1 MSDTDAWIMSLGEES
16 TAPSP
21 FSQSM
26 AGLSLSTAATG
37 SSGEYGGVAKRA
49 NLLFFVDENS
59 SVRLCFGFVGTGTRR
74 FCLEALKGGSNT
86 CGVSK
91 HGSKFEPKL
100 GHFYLRSNDTTAFC
114 EPCFSEDLVPE
125 ELRGDICT
133 TTKTIEEWKQLFTD
147 YLHDAGNQ
155 SGQAAGATRFLFP
168 DPEKFALKTPKKIPL
183 FEGEFPAVTIPSEL
197 ADIQAQA
204 RDLAAEQYWWE
215 EDESTSILPTPLF
228 TFMKLLRGFLV
239 KYDQWLVEPFD
250 VLTLRADTI
259 EGDLH
264 KLKQLCDTLQLSIGR
279 SLSLEGN
286 DFPDLWSALEFAV
299 TSSNASLEDLS
310 GIQQTIQAI
319 QASVTQLDHVPK
331 SCDNLK
337 VRIGLVEKLLST
349 HESRFTTIHPILLS
363 VKNLKQKFQ
372 EMEQRMAAH
381 VIPPSPT
388 RQAASN
394 DPWLLQFGA
403 ISTGANVGF
412 GTSQPAV
419 VSPVASPPDRALDA
433 DARLRSIEHQLK
445 SLEKRVVGDGI
456 CIGRF
461 LFQSREDL
469 RLWLVTHVPSN
480 RFGLFLDGVS
490 IFDFLAQTH
499 MDSQENMAHLY
510 NSQRN
515 GFDTIYESKIIS
527 SMQNLFPNLFGKS
540 GSDGMDTSKTL
551 PGLQT
556 SDKWNSAGVTGL
568 QIQVERE
575 LPNVDLQFRNAI
587 SATFEDSPEARDLA
601 LELLYR
607 SKKFALDLCN
617 FMQRDVDF
625 WKHKGYTKQSAWEL
639 TCLSVRRI
647 FEDIHV
653 VRVVGRDSRDLK
665 NPSATATQILW
676 ATLRSHLV
684 MDEYSRR
691 NFVEHPSISAVI
703 ARHLASHH
711 TRPDDTL
718 ESKFRKLEE
727 KVAKYTAKVDSIES
741 RLVVLESK
749 VEEAKNEESPPRKQK
764 GGGKHKYKIKTDKD
778 VVEEA

>member
-1 MSDTDAWIMSLGEES
+1 
-16 TAPSP
+16 
-21 FSQSM
+21 
-26 AGLSLSTAATG
+26 
-37 SSGEYGGVAKRA
+37 
-49 NLLFFVDENS
+49 
-59 SVRLCFGFVGTGTRR
+59 
-74 FCLEALKGGSNT
+74 
-86 CGVSK
+86 
-91 HGSKFEPKL
+91 
-100 GHFYLRSNDTTAFC
+100 
-114 EPCFSEDLVPE
+114 
-125 ELRGDICT
+125 
-133 TTKTIEEWKQLFTD
+133 
-147 YLHDAGNQ
+147 
-155 SGQAAGATRFLFP
+155 
-168 DPEKFALKTPKKIPL
+168 
-183 FEGEFPAVTIPSEL
+183 
-197 ADIQAQA
+197 
-204 RDLAAEQYWWE
+204 
-215 EDESTSILPTPLF
+215 
-228 TFMKLLRGFLV
+228 
-239 KYDQWLVEPFD
+239 
-250 VLTLRADTI
+250 
-259 EGDLH
+259 
-264 KLKQLCDTLQLSIGR
+264 
-279 SLSLEGN
+279 
-286 DFPDLWSALEFAV
+286 
-299 TSSNASLEDLS
+299 
-310 GIQQTIQAI
+310 
-319 QASVTQLDHVPK
+319 
-331 SCDNLK
+331 
-337 VRIGLVEKLLST
+337 
-349 HESRFTTIHPILLS
+349 
-363 VKNLKQKFQ
+363 
-372 EMEQRMAAH
+372 MAAH

-419 VSPVASPPDRALDA
+419 VSPVASPSDRALDA

-456 CIGRF
+456 RIGRF

-587 SATFEDSPEARDLA
+587 LATFEDSSEVRDLA

-639 TCLSVRRI
+639 TCLSVCRI

-653 VRVVGRDSRDLK
+653 VPVVGRDSRDLK

-727 KVAKYTAKVDSIES
+727 KVVKYTAKVDSIKS
-741 RLVVLESK
+741 RLAVLESK
-749 VEEAKNEESPPRKQK
+749 VDEAKNEDSPLRKQK
-764 GGGKHKYKIKTDKD
+764 GGGKAQIQDQDRQGRGQRGIIGGPAQPSLLSVRLELDRLDCNISLD
-778 VVEEA
+778 VVAISDIDAESPRHPDPDAGPKLYPPDASPDPLDASPKHPEASSKPPSADSSPAVPETIPPTHPSSTPSGGASEVVSNERYATLRAGVAAWTTVSLRPRSTVLYSRWSVWEPVLNALNFDIAAQFDISEGCKLPGLDRQGFIFMSGPWAHIGDLWKSLCASHRLWGFLDLGSVPDFSSGRWFKARHLDFDGITDGCWWWGTSFSLAPSCVIEPSPRRLIHVLSPLPKGRPFTPVADVMVERYACTRWLQGCCHPGGLFPAKRPHAYVVSPPSIMVNSSINSERIIGMLGYSAKLYQGV